1 LLSGIHAETIDTK
14 KEIYDIRYA
23 LNVKES
29 NASTY
34 TMISNDKVTIAVPV
48 AALLARAGY
57 LDAAI
62 MSYVDVLI
70 ISEEN
75 WIPWNS

>member
-1 LLSGIHAETIDTK
+1 
-14 KEIYDIRYA
+14 
-23 LNVKES
+23 
-29 NASTY
+29 
-34 TMISNDKVTIAVPV
+34 MISNDKVTIAVPV

-62 MSYVDVLI
+62 MSYVDVNI
-70 ISEEN
+70 RRK